1 MPTGSSEPTDD
12 EKCDTRDSKSKSKE
26 AEKEEER
33 EVGPIPV
40 EKTCIAGT
48 KEHPMET
55 KEERASPEDIKS
67 EEGMGAME
75 VAEHP

>member
-1 MPTGSSEPTDD
+1 M
-12 EKCDTRDSKSKSKE
+12 RSKSKE
-26 AEKEEER
+26 AKEEER

-40 EKTCIAGT
+40 EKTRVTGT

-55 KEERASPEDIKS
+55 KEERVSPENMKS

-75 VAEHP
+75 VGEHP